1 MSERRTLS
9 PTSLRAVTGAAFVV
23 AFALA
28 FTSTSFRTVAVPWYE
43 PLARRWVVASQAGT
57 PASPAMDWYGR
68 GLLALGVATLVAI
81 ATAFVAR
88 VVGREPREH
97 EFGPTA
103 LAINVGVLFWLC
115 AIAYAWTLAHRSL
128 PPTPPMAFE
137 VRAGTVA
144 AERRP

>member
-1 MSERRTLS
+1 MSAPRALS

-28 FTSTSFRTVAVPWYE
+28 FTSTSFRTVAVLWYE
-43 PLARRWVVASQAGT
+43 PLARRWVVASHAGT

-68 GLLALGVATLVAI
+68 GLLAMGAATLVAI
-81 ATAFVAR
+81 TAALVAR
-88 VVGREPREH
+88 VLGREPREH
-97 EFGPTA
+97 AFGPIA

-137 VRAGTVA
+137 ARAGASAGV
-144 AERRP
+144 RSP